1 MKPYNDN
8 QKNQAGT
15 YMQEQLIENVIDA
28 AKSQKEQMN
37 IVVAGHVDHGKST
50 VVGRLMA
57 DTNSLPDG
65 KIEQIKRMCELNA
78 KPFEYAFLLDA
89 LKDERS
95 QGITIDSARVFFKTE
110 KRDYIII
117 DAPGHIEF
125 LKNMVSGASRA
136 EAALLVIDAS
146 EGIQENSKRHG
157 YMLSMLGIRKIAVI
171 VNKMDLVDY
180 NKNVF
185 EKITTEYTAFLKNL
199 NITPLQYIPISGTKG
214 DNITSLSSNTEWYKE
229 HTVLSIL
236 DSFDKEKPNLDKPFR
251 MPVQDV
257 YKFTRMNDNRRIVAG
272 QIESGKVKIGDE
284 VIFYPSGKKSKIKT
298 IESFNTPVQKE
309 AVTGQN
315 TGFTLEEQ
323 IYISR
328 GEIAVKTTELKT
340 QVARRI
346 KVNLFWL
353 GKKPFIKKKD
363 YFLKLGTDKVKVR
376 LEQIINVLNASNL
389 ELRETQEMVN
399 RHDVAECV
407 LYLNKAIAFDK
418 NEDIA
423 VTSRFVIIDEYEIA
437 GGGIILAG
445 MEDKLSWVRDKVIL
459 RNYKWQ
465 KSQITTEKRAE
476 KYNQKATLV
485 LITGTRGAGKKEI
498 ARELEAKLFSHG
510 KVVYFLGIGS
520 VIYGIDADLNASEK
534 LLHREEH
541 LRRLSEVI
549 HILLDAGTIAVV
561 TAIELN
567 QDDLEIIKTTVD
579 PDKIEVVWVG
589 EDITTDIAFD
599 LKVPG
604 KLDIEESVTKINN
617 LLYDKGIIFKP
628 W

>member
-1 MKPYNDN
+1 
-8 QKNQAGT
+8 
-15 YMQEQLIENVIDA
+15 MQEQLIDTHIDLGTA
-28 AKSQKEQMN
+28 QKEQMN

-50 VVGRLMA
+50 VIGRLMA

-65 KIEQIKRMCELNA
+65 KIEQVKRMCQLNS

-89 LKDERS
+89 LKDERA
-95 QGITIDSARVFFKTE
+95 QGITIDSARVFFKTF

-157 YMLSMLGIRKIAVI
+157 YMLSMLGIRQITVL
-171 VNKMDLVDY
+171 VNKMDLVEYEQD
-180 NKNVF
+180 VF
-185 EKITTEYTAFLKNL
+185 DNIVRQYSAFLENL
-199 NITPLQYIPISGTKG
+199 NITPMNFIPISGTRG
-214 DNITSLSSNTEWYKE
+214 DNITALSENTEWYKGR
-229 HTVLSIL
+229 TVLTTL
-236 DSFDKEKPNLDKPFR
+236 DNFVKEKPNVDKPFR

-257 YKFTRMNDNRRIVAG
+257 YKFTRMNDSRRIIAG
-272 QIESGKVKIGDE
+272 QIESGRIGIGDE
-284 VIFYPSGKKSKIKT
+284 VIFYPSGKKSRVKT
-298 IESFNTPVQKE
+298 IEGFNIPVQKE
-309 AVTGQN
+309 AATGQC

-323 IYISR
+323 LYVSR
-328 GEIAVKTTELKT
+328 GEIAVKTDEPKP

-346 KVNLFWL
+346 RVNLFWL

-363 YFLKLGTDKVKVR
+363 YYLKLGSDKVKLR
-376 LEQIINVLNASNL
+376 LEQIVNVLNASTL
-389 ELRETQEMVN
+389 EMLENQETVN

-407 LYLNKAIAFDK
+407 LFLNKAIAFDK
-418 NEDIA
+418 NEDLA
-423 VTSRFVIIDEYEIA
+423 ATSRFVIVDEYEIA
-437 GGGIILAG
+437 GGGIILTG
-445 MEDKLSWVRDKVIL
+445 MDDKLSWVRDKVIL

-465 KSQITTEKRAE
+465 KSTITDEKRAE

-485 LITGTRGAGKKEI
+485 LITGPRGAGKKEI
-498 ARELEAKLFSHG
+498 ARELESRLFSHG

-520 VIYGIDADLNASEK
+520 VIYGIDADIKASEK
-534 LLHREEH
+534 LLYREEH

-549 HILLDAGTIAVV
+549 HILLDAGTISIV

-567 QDDLEIIKTTVD
+567 QDDLEILKTTVD

-589 EDITTDIAFD
+589 EDITTDISFD

>member
-1 MKPYNDN
+1 
-8 QKNQAGT
+8 
-15 YMQEQLIENVIDA
+15 MQEQLVANQIDLGS
-28 AKSQKEQMN
+28 SQKEQMN

-65 KIEQIKRMCELNA
+65 KIEQVKRMCELNA

-89 LKDERS
+89 LKDEQS
-95 QGITIDSARVFFKTE
+95 QGITIDSARVFFKTR

-157 YMLSMLGIRKIAVI
+157 YMLSMLGIRQITVL
-171 VNKMDLVDY
+171 VNKMDLADY
-180 NKNVF
+180 SKSVF
-185 EKITTEYTAFLKNL
+185 EHIVSNYSAFLKNL
-199 NITPLQYIPISGTKG
+199 NIVPMNFIPISGMNG
-214 DNITSLSSNTEWYKE
+214 DNITALSSNTEWYKDQ
-229 HTVLSIL
+229 TVLEVL
-236 DSFDKEKPNLDKPFR
+236 DNFAKEKPNHDKPFR
-251 MPVQDV
+251 MPVQDI
-257 YKFTRMNDNRRIVAG
+257 YKFTRMNDSRRIIAG
-272 QIESGKVKIGDE
+272 QIESGRIKPGDE
-284 VIFYPSGKKSKIKT
+284 VIFYPSGKKSRIKT
-298 IESFNTPVQKE
+298 IESFNTPLQKE

-328 GEIAVKTTELKT
+328 GEIAVKTNELKP

-353 GKKPFIKKKD
+353 GKKPFVKKKD

-376 LEQIINVLNASNL
+376 LEQIIHILNASSL
-389 ELRETQEMVN
+389 ELKENEEAVN

-423 VTSRFVIIDEYEIA
+423 LTSRFVIVDDYEIA
-437 GGGIILAG
+437 GGGIILTG
-445 MEDKLSWVRDKVIL
+445 MDDKLSWVRDKVII

-465 KSQITTEKRAE
+465 KSTITDEKRAE
-476 KYNQKATLV
+476 KYNQKATLI
-485 LITGTRGAGKKEI
+485 LITGPRGAGKKEI
-498 ARELEAKLFSHG
+498 ARELEARLFSHG

-520 VIYGIDADLNASEK
+520 VIYGIDADIKSEEK
-534 LLHREEH
+534 SLFREEH

-549 HILLDAGTIAVV
+549 HILLDAGTISIV
-561 TAIELN
+561 TAIELK

-589 EDITTDIAFD
+589 EDLSTDISFD

-604 KLDIEESVTKINN
+604 KQDIEESVTKINN